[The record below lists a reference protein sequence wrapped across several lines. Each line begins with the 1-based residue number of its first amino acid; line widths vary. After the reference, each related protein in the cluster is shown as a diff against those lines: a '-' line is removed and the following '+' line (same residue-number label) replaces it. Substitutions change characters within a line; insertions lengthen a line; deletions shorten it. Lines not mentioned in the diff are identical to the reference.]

1 MPDAHDPSKKHR
13 PTMLT
18 TDLALRFDPAY
29 EKVSRNFYEH
39 PEQFA
44 AAFAKAWFKLLHR
57 DMGPVTR
64 YLGPWVPEPQLW
76 QDPVP
81 AVDHELVGDADV
93 AALKAKVLDSGLSVS
108 QLVRTAWAS
117 AAIVPRHRHARRG
130 QRRAD
135 PPRAAARLGGQ
146 RPGRAG
152 HGAADPRG
160 DPAGLQRKS
169 GAKISLAD
177 LIVLAG
183 GAAVEKAAKDA
194 GHRRDGAVHAG
205 SDRRLAGGHRRRD
218 VLGARAAGGRLPQLP
233 ARGREA
239 ASRRPCCWTA
249 PTCCG

>member
-1 MPDAHDPSKKHR
+1 MPDAFDASKKHR

-29 EKVSRNFYEH
+29 EKVSRSFYEH

-44 AAFAKAWFKLLHR
+44 DAFARAWYKLLHR

-117 AAIVPRHRHARRG
+117 AASFRG
-130 QRRAD
+130 TDKR
-135 PPRAAARLGGQ
+135 
-146 RPGRAG
+146 
-152 HGAADPRG
+152 
-160 DPAGLQRKS
+160 
-169 GAKISLAD
+169 
-177 LIVLAG
+177 G
-183 GAAVEKAAKDA
+183 GAN
-194 GHRRDGAVHAG
+194 
-205 SDRRLAGGHRRRD
+205 
-218 VLGARAAGGRLPQLP
+218 GARIRLEPQRGWAVNAGELARCWRRSSGSGRTSTPRSPAACR
-233 ARGREA
+233 
-239 ASRRPCCWTA
+239 SRS
-249 PTCCG
+249 PT